1 MQRINHNNFV
11 DTDLYYYKNKIILI
25 VKEPCSSPCLKELVQ
40 IQDTIYSIDQII
52 NDVSKS
58 RTRFFLNN
66 HSQAAAEGYKLDF
79 NEFCEEHIKVE
90 PEEILYADACKRI
103 KRHQKYER
111 R

>member
-1 MQRINHNNFV
+1 LGFNVRDREREERLTSRDKRRRMGHYVTRARSAIYESKTDKKPLHTLNTFV
-11 DTDLYYYKNKIILI
+11 QAAQKR
-25 VKEPCSSPCLKELVQ
+25 P
-40 IQDTIYSIDQII
+40 
-52 NDVSKS
+52 
-58 RTRFFLNN
+58 
-66 HSQAAAEGYKLDF
+66 QAAAEGYKLDF